1 VSLESVSVDARAGVP
16 ERGVVLQAGG
26 LSKSFGG
33 LKAVQDVSFRVY
45 SGEILAVIGPNGA
58 GKTTLLNLLSGV
70 YRPSAG
76 TLHLL
81 GRDMTH
87 SSMEARCHAGL
98 GRAFQIVR
106 PFGEMTVH
114 ENVTVGA
121 LFGKPG
127 MTLPRARELAQSLLE
142 STGLAALAERP
153 AHELTLLQDKR
164 LEVARALATQP
175 QVLLLDEVMAGL
187 RPAEAQEAV
196 ALIRSVQ
203 ASGVSV
209 LFIEHIMPVVR
220 DLADRVVVMD
230 QGQVM
235 AEGTYREV
243 TANPLVVAAY
253 LGTEPELGSGQ
264 IEAEQTGEVSA

>member
-1 VSLESVSVDARAGVP
+1 MSAPVPSTAQAEPVLRA
-16 ERGVVLQAGG
+16 EN
-26 LSKSFGG
+26 LSKRFGG
-33 LKAVQDVSFRVY
+33 LNAVQNVSFTQY
-45 SGEILAVIGPNGA
+45 AGEILAVIGPNGA

-70 YRPSAG
+70 YRPS
-76 TLHLL
+76 T
-81 GRDMTH
+81 GRLWLQQEDITDAP
-87 SSMEARCHAGL
+87 MERRCHAGL

-106 PFGEMTVH
+106 PFPEMTVH

-121 LFGKPG
+121 LFGQRG
-127 MTLPRARELAQSLLE
+127 MRLPQARERAYDLLE
-142 STGLAALAERP
+142 RTGLAAHADRA

-175 QVLLLDEVMAGL
+175 CVLLLDEVMAGL

-196 ALIRSVQ
+196 ELVRGVRD
-203 ASGVSV
+203 SGISV

-230 QGQVM
+230 QGQVL

-243 TANPLVVAAY
+243 TANPQVVAAY
-253 LGTEPELGSGQ
+253 LGTEAGLH
-264 IEAEQTGEVSA
+264 A

>member
-1 VSLESVSVDARAGVP
+1 MKAGTAGP
-16 ERGVVLQAGG
+16 SVVLSAEG
-26 LSKSFGG
+26 LSKRFGG
-33 LKAVQDVSFRVY
+33 LKAVQQVSFKVY
-45 SGEILAVIGPNGA
+45 AGEILAVIGPNGA

-70 YRPSAG
+70 YRPSEG
-76 TLHLL
+76 RLMLL
-81 GRDMTH
+81 GRDITQWG
-87 SSMEARCHAGL
+87 MEARCHAGL

-121 LFGKPG
+121 LFGTPG
-127 MTLPRARELAQSLLE
+127 MRLAQARELAQSLLE
-142 STGLAALAERP
+142 RTGLAGLADRP

-164 LEVARALATQP
+164 MEVARALATQP

-196 ALIRSVQ
+196 ALVRSVRD
-203 ASGVSV
+203 SGVSV

-235 AEGTYREV
+235 AEGSYRDV
-243 TANPLVVAAY
+243 TSNPLVVAAY
-253 LGTEPELGSGQ
+253 LGTEPELGSG
-264 IEAEQTGEVSA
+264 EVHA

>member
-1 VSLESVSVDARAGVP
+1 MLRA
-16 ERGVVLQAGG
+16 EG
-26 LSKSFGG
+26 LSKRFGG
-33 LKAVQDVSFRVY
+33 LNAVQDVSFTQY
-45 SGEILAVIGPNGA
+45 EGEILAVIGPNGA

-76 TLHLL
+76 RLHLL
-81 GRDMTH
+81 GQDVTDAPIEH
-87 SSMEARCHAGL
+87 RCWLGL

-106 PFGEMTVH
+106 PFPEMTVH

-121 LFGKPG
+121 LFGQRG
-127 MTLPRARELAQSLLE
+127 MTLPTARERAYDLLE
-142 STGLAALAERP
+142 RTGLAAHADKA

-196 ALIRSVQ
+196 SLVRSVRD
-203 ASGVSV
+203 SGISV

-230 QGQVM
+230 QGQVL
-235 AEGTYREV
+235 AQGTYREV
-243 TANPLVVAAY
+243 TGNPQVVAAY
-253 LGTEPELGSGQ
+253 LGTEAELQ
-264 IEAEQTGEVSA
+264 A

>member
-1 VSLESVSVDARAGVP
+1 MSMDAKVEVSDHQAVLRAD
-16 ERGVVLQAGG
+16 G

-33 LKAVQDVSFRVY
+33 LKAVQDVSFSVHA
-45 SGEILAVIGPNGA
+45 GEILAVIGPNGA

-70 YRPSAG
+70 YRPSTG
-76 TLHLL
+76 RLHLL
-81 GRDMTH
+81 GRDMTRA
-87 SSMEARCHAGL
+87 SIEERCHAGL

-127 MTLPRARELAQSLLE
+127 MRLPQARELAQSLLE
-142 STGLAALAERP
+142 STGLAAHADRP

-175 QVLLLDEVMAGL
+175 RLLLLDEVMAGL

-196 ALIRSVQ
+196 ALIRSVRR
-203 ASGVSV
+203 SGVSV
-209 LFIEHIMPVVR
+209 LFIEHIMPIVR

-243 TANPLVVAAY
+243 TTNPLVVAAY
-253 LGTEPELGSGQ
+253 LGTEPELGPGPLQ
-264 IEAEQTGEVSA
+264 AEQTGQVRA

>member
-1 VSLESVSVDARAGVP
+1 MTAAAPIPAVP
-16 ERGVVLQAGG
+16 APNAPVVLRADG
-26 LSKSFGG
+26 LSKRFGG
-33 LKAVQDVSFRVY
+33 LLAVQNVSFTQFA
-45 SGEILAVIGPNGA
+45 GEILAVIGPNGA

-70 YRPSAG
+70 YQPTSGR
-76 TLHLL
+76 LHLL
-81 GRDMTH
+81 GQDVTGSPIEH
-87 SSMEARCHAGL
+87 RCHLGL

-106 PFGEMTVH
+106 PFPEMTVH

-121 LFGKPG
+121 LFGTPG
-127 MTLPRARELAQSLLE
+127 TTLPAARELAYDLLDR
-142 STGLAALAERP
+142 TGLAAHADKA

-164 LEVARALATQP
+164 LEVARALATRP

-196 ALIRSVQ
+196 ALVRSVRD
-203 ASGVSV
+203 SGVSV

-230 QGQVM
+230 QGQVI

-243 TANPLVVAAY
+243 TSNPQVVSAY
-253 LGTEPELGSGQ
+253 LGTEAELH
-264 IEAEQTGEVSA
+264 A

>member
-1 VSLESVSVDARAGVP
+1 MTALRDQPSAVGQKE
-16 ERGVVLQAGG
+16 VVLRAEG
-26 LSKSFGG
+26 LSKRFGG
-33 LKAVQDVSFRVY
+33 LLAVQNVSFTQY
-45 SGEILAVIGPNGA
+45 GGEILAVIGPNGA

-70 YRPSAG
+70 YRPSSG
-76 TLHLL
+76 RLHLL
-81 GRDMTH
+81 GRDVTND
-87 SSMEARCHAGL
+87 SMEARCHAGL

-106 PFGEMTVH
+106 PFPEMTVH

-121 LFGKPG
+121 LFGKRG
-127 MTLPRARELAQSLLE
+127 MRLPEARERAYDLLE
-142 STGLAALAERP
+142 RTGLAAHADKA

-175 QVLLLDEVMAGL
+175 RVLLLDEVMAGL

-196 ALIRSVQ
+196 SLVRNVRV
-203 ASGVSV
+203 SGISV

-230 QGQVM
+230 QGQVL

-243 TANPLVVAAY
+243 TANPQVVAAY
-253 LGTEPELGSGQ
+253 LGTEEGLH
-264 IEAEQTGEVSA
+264 A

>member
-1 VSLESVSVDARAGVP
+1 MNGPS
-16 ERGVVLQAGG
+16 VVLSAEG
-26 LSKSFGG
+26 LSKRFGG
-33 LKAVQDVSFRVY
+33 LKAVQQVSFKVY
-45 SGEILAVIGPNGA
+45 AGEILAVIGPNGA

-70 YRPSAG
+70 YRPSEG
-76 TLHLL
+76 RLTLL
-81 GRDMTH
+81 GRDITQ

-121 LFGKPG
+121 LFGTPG
-127 MTLPRARELAQSLLE
+127 MRLAHARELAQSLLE
-142 STGLAALAERP
+142 RTGLAALADRP

-164 LEVARALATQP
+164 MEVARALATQP

-196 ALIRSVQ
+196 ALVRSVRD
-203 ASGVSV
+203 SGVSV

-235 AEGTYREV
+235 AEGSYRDV
-243 TANPLVVAAY
+243 TSNPLVVAAY
-253 LGTEPELGSGQ
+253 LGTEPELG
-264 IEAEQTGEVSA
+264 AGELHA

>member
-1 VSLESVSVDARAGVP
+1 MGGRDAVLRA
-16 ERGVVLQAGG
+16 EG
-26 LSKSFGG
+26 LSKRFGG
-33 LKAVQDVSFRVY
+33 LLAVQNVTFTQY
-45 SGEILAVIGPNGA
+45 AGEILAVIGPNGA

-70 YRPSAG
+70 YRPTSG
-76 TLHLL
+76 RLHLL
-81 GRDMTH
+81 GQDVTDR
-87 SSMEARCHAGL
+87 SMEARCHAGL

-106 PFGEMTVH
+106 PFPEMTVH

-127 MTLPRARELAQSLLE
+127 GRLPEARERAYALLE
-142 STGLAALAERP
+142 RTGLAAHADKA

-196 ALIRSVQ
+196 GLVRSVRE
-203 ASGVSV
+203 SGVSV

-230 QGQVM
+230 QGQVL

-243 TANPLVVAAY
+243 TAHPQVVAAY
-253 LGTEPELGSGQ
+253 LGTEEGLR
-264 IEAEQTGEVSA
+264 A

>member
-1 VSLESVSVDARAGVP
+1 MSAAP
-16 ERGVVLQAGG
+16 VVLKAEG
-26 LSKSFGG
+26 LSKRFGG
-33 LKAVQDVSFRVY
+33 LLAVQNVSFTQFA
-45 SGEILAVIGPNGA
+45 GEVLAVIGPNGA

-70 YRPSAG
+70 YRPTAG
-76 TLHLL
+76 RLHLL
-81 GRDMTH
+81 GQDVTDQSIEH
-87 SSMEARCHAGL
+87 RCHLGL

-106 PFGEMTVH
+106 PFPEMTVH

-127 MTLPRARELAQSLLE
+127 ANLAQARDLAYDLLE
-142 STGLAALAERP
+142 RTGLAAHADKA

-175 QVLLLDEVMAGL
+175 KVLLLDEVMAGL

-196 ALIRSVQ
+196 QLVRSVQ
-203 ASGVSV
+203 GSGISV

-230 QGQVM
+230 QGQVI

-243 TANPLVVAAY
+243 TRNPQVVSAY
-253 LGTEPELGSGQ
+253 LGTETELQ
-264 IEAEQTGEVSA
+264 A

>member
-1 VSLESVSVDARAGVP
+1 M
-16 ERGVVLQAGG
+16 LQADS
-26 LSKSFGG
+26 LSKRFGG
-33 LKAVQDVSFRVY
+33 LMAVQNVTFTHY
-45 SGEILAVIGPNGA
+45 AGEVLAVIGPNGA

-70 YRPSAG
+70 YRPTTG
-76 TLHLL
+76 RLHLL
-81 GRDMTH
+81 GEDVTDQAI
-87 SSMEARCHAGL
+87 EYRCHRGL

-106 PFGEMTVH
+106 PFPEMTVH

-127 MTLPRARELAQSLLE
+127 GNLAQARELAYGLLE
-142 STGLAALAERP
+142 RTGLAAHADKA

-175 QVLLLDEVMAGL
+175 KVLLLDEVMAGL

-196 ALIRSVQ
+196 GLVRSIRD
-203 ASGVSV
+203 SGISV

-230 QGQVM
+230 QGQVI

-243 TANPLVVAAY
+243 TSHPQVVSAY
-253 LGTEPELGSGQ
+253 LGTETELH
-264 IEAEQTGEVSA
+264 A

>member
-1 VSLESVSVDARAGVP
+1 MTAVSFQPSVASQQ
-16 ERGVVLQAGG
+16 EVVLRADG
-26 LSKSFGG
+26 LSKRFGG
-33 LKAVQDVSFRVY
+33 LLAVQNVTFTQY

-70 YRPSAG
+70 YRPTAG
-76 TLHLL
+76 RLHLL
-81 GRDMTH
+81 GRDVTGE
-87 SSMEARCHAGL
+87 SMEARCHAGL

-106 PFGEMTVH
+106 PFPEMTVH

-121 LFGKPG
+121 LFGKAG
-127 MTLPRARELAQSLLE
+127 VSLPEARERAYDLLE
-142 STGLAALAERP
+142 RTGLAAHAEKA

-175 QVLLLDEVMAGL
+175 RVLLLDEVMAGL

-196 ALIRSVQ
+196 QLVRSVQ
-203 ASGVSV
+203 GSGVSV

-230 QGQVM
+230 QGQVL

-243 TANPLVVAAY
+243 TANPQVVAAY
-253 LGTEPELGSGQ
+253 LGTEEGLH
-264 IEAEQTGEVSA
+264 A

>member
-1 VSLESVSVDARAGVP
+1 MTAVSVQPSGVGEKETVLRA
-16 ERGVVLQAGG
+16 EG
-26 LSKSFGG
+26 LSRRFGG
-33 LKAVQDVSFRVY
+33 LLAVQKVTFTQY
-45 SGEILAVIGPNGA
+45 AGEILAVIGPNGA

-70 YRPSAG
+70 YRPTSG
-76 TLHLL
+76 RLWLL
-81 GRDMTH
+81 GQDVTGE
-87 SSMEARCHAGL
+87 SMEARCHRGL

-106 PFGEMTVH
+106 PFPEMTVH

-127 MTLPRARELAQSLLE
+127 VRLSEARERAYDLLE
-142 STGLAALAERP
+142 RTGLAPHADKA

-175 QVLLLDEVMAGL
+175 RVLLLDEVMAGL

-196 ALIRSVQ
+196 SLVRSVRE
-203 ASGVSV
+203 SGVSI

-230 QGQVM
+230 QGQVI

-243 TANPLVVAAY
+243 TANPQVVAAY
-253 LGTEPELGSGQ
+253 LGTEEGLR
-264 IEAEQTGEVSA
+264 A